1 MAHPDLIALAR
12 RPDAFEQRARR
23 RDRKEGAA
31 ELAVVAALDLAAEL
45 LGHRLLAVAD
55 AEHRHARRENGIGC
69 PRRTVLGDGRRSAGH
84 NHGFRLE
91 LGERLGGV
99 LEGMD
104 FRIDAGFAHASR
116 DELRHLASKIDDEN
130 GVGQSRGDPL
140 FRAFPYAKTAAAA
153 TAAAATG
160 TPAFLEG

>member
-1 MAHPDLIALAR
+1 MPSTGTPD
-12 RPDAFEQRARR
+12 DEDGVGRAR
-23 RDRKEGAA
+23 
-31 ELAVVAALDLAAEL
+31 AL
-45 LGHRLLAVAD
+45 
-55 AEHRHARRENGIGC
+55 
-69 PRRTVLGDGRRSAGH
+69 VLGDGRRSAGQDD
-84 NHGFRLE
+84 GFRLE
-91 LGERLGGV
+91 LGEGLGGV

-104 FRIDAGFAHASR
+104 LAIDAGFAHAAR
-116 DELRHLASKIDDEN
+116 DELRHLAAEIDDEN